1 MVAWQ
6 FSIILI
12 NIWSFRKLQARFC
25 EILKWRLKGLC
36 VDFTKLVHMV
46 QDIGH
51 LCVVQMG
58 MSLFFDMRPK
68 DYLDIKYVHS
78 KLKE

>member
-12 NIWSFRKLQARFC
+12 NIWSFWKLQARFC
-25 EILKWRLKGLC
+25 EVRLMRA
-36 VDFTKLVHMV
+36 HMV

-68 DYLDIKYVHS
+68 DYLDIKNVHS